1 MLKQFIILC
10 LVAILLPAMFY
21 GQAGSNTKNFNH
33 TITIVKGDLN
43 KDKLPDSVIVLQD
56 TADAEAPYRLQVFFK
71 NVDPGY
77 QLVIQNDSAIEAE
90 FPNGKEAYLTGTRF
104 SHISI
109 NAGVLT
115 INTELLRGQYE
126 HKFRYQNGY
135 FALIGFMKVYSDGVG
150 NMTTTDFNLSTGQ
163 LLEKKERY
171 DTGKIISKTKKPVKL
186 NPLPNLKDFKPFSTT
201 FY

>member
-10 LVAILLPAMFY
+10 FVAILLPAMFY
-21 GQAGSNTKNFNH
+21 GQAGSNTKSFKK
-33 TITIVKGDLN
+33 IISIVTGDLN

-56 TADAEAPYRLQVFFK
+56 TTDEKAPYRLQVFFK
-71 NVDPGY
+71 DIDKSY

-126 HKFRYQNGY
+126 YKFRYQNGY
-135 FALIGFMKVYSDGVG
+135 FAMIGFMQVYSDGVG
-150 NMTTTDFNLSTGQ
+150 TMTTTDYNLSTGQ
-163 LLEKKERY
+163 FLEKKERF
-171 DTGKIISKTKKPVKL
+171 DNGKTISNTKKTIKV
-186 NPLPNLKDFKPFSTT
+186 NPLPNLKTFKPFSTT
-201 FY
+201 LY